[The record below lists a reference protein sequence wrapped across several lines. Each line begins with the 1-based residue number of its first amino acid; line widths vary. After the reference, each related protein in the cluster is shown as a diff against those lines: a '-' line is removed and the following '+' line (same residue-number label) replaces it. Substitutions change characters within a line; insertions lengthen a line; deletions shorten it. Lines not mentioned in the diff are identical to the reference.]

1 MPSTSPA
8 RPKIIGASVL
18 LYRWL
23 LSLGPGAF
31 RRDYTRPALQD
42 FRQCL
47 VDAYGKRGSFGVIA
61 LWPLLFGE
69 AMVGLLTEYITEIF
83 GRKRPMLPTIR
94 RSMIAAFWAF
104 ILFSI
109 AIIALGRTTDPS
121 APFDAVGR
129 SHPAIGIAYSIIV
142 YSWEIALLAIVLGGL
157 PILFVALKR
166 AIPGGP
172 LKALKLFVIKPR
184 QALLLLG
191 VSFLIT
197 VCFLIFLLGTEA
209 ISGLP
214 SCTASNGCI
223 VGQPLLLIVGGFA
236 AIVVGTTL
244 FIFVILA
251 ITASLSGAVLR
262 SEFGAG
268 MLRFALVPIA
278 VLALVMAAATLAAT
292 FWVIGL
298 WIVAPQFAAS
308 NAGLGNGQIAWVIAI
323 IGAMAL
329 STLVTVSA
337 LGSGLKASRLPTAQQ
352 N

>member
-47 VDAYGKRGSFGVIA
+47 VDAYRKRGSWGIIA

-69 AMVGLLTEYITEIF
+69 AMIGLLAEHATAII

-94 RSMIAAFWAF
+94 RSMIATFWAF
-104 ILFSI
+104 ILFGI
-109 AIIALGRTTDPS
+109 AVVGLGRTTDPS
-121 APFDAVGR
+121 APFAAVGR
-129 SHPAIGIAYSIIV
+129 AHPAIGIAYSIIV
-142 YSWEIALLAIVLGGL
+142 YSWDSALLAVVLGGS
-157 PILFVALKR
+157 PILFVAVKR

-172 LKALKLFVIKPR
+172 LSALKLFAVKPR
-184 QALLLLG
+184 SALLLLG

-214 SCTASNGCI
+214 PCTAANGCI
-223 VGQPLLLIVGGFA
+223 VGQSWPIIVGGFA
-236 AIVVGTTL
+236 AIVGGITL
-244 FIFVILA
+244 FVFVILA

-268 MLRFALVPIA
+268 ILRFALVPIA
-278 VLALVMAAATLAAT
+278 ILALVMAAATLAAT

-308 NAGLGNGQIAWVIAI
+308 GAGLGNGQTAWVIAI
-323 IGAMAL
+323 IGVMAL
-329 STLVTVSA
+329 STVVTA
-337 LGSGLKASRLPTAQQ
+337 GAFGSGLKARRLSAVKQD
-352 N
+352 